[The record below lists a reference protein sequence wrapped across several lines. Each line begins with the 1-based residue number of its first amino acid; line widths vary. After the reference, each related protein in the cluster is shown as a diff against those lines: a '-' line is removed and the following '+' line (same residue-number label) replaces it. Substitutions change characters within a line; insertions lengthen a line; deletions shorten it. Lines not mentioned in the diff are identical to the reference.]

1 MSKMDRKQHIME
13 AARRNGQV
21 MVEGLAEDL
30 GVSTHTIRRDINQL
44 CEESKLRRLRGGAV
58 YLEEHVNLPY
68 QARAVL
74 NFDAKTAIAQRV
86 AELIPDGT
94 TIFISIGTTPAIV
107 AAALAQKQSLTIITN
122 NLNAALALS
131 ENQSNRIILPGGE
144 LRLPDRDI
152 LGRAAVDI
160 FSNYRADYA
169 IYGVGGIDI
178 DGSLLD
184 FNVAEVQMREQMRIN
199 ARRSILVADRT
210 KFGRRT
216 VAVGGTFNEADI
228 AVIDGRPAPS
238 FEPLLDSYPGQLILA
253 MEETDA

>member
-107 AAALAQKQSLTIITN
+107 AVSPAL
-122 NLNAALALS
+122 
-131 ENQSNRIILPGGE
+131 
-144 LRLPDRDI
+144 
-152 LGRAAVDI
+152 
-160 FSNYRADYA
+160 
-169 IYGVGGIDI
+169 
-178 DGSLLD
+178 
-184 FNVAEVQMREQMRIN
+184 
-199 ARRSILVADRT
+199 
-210 KFGRRT
+210 
-216 VAVGGTFNEADI
+216 
-228 AVIDGRPAPS
+228 
-238 FEPLLDSYPGQLILA
+238 
-253 MEETDA
+253 